1 MLKNYFKIAWRNIR
15 RNRVFS
21 FLNIAGLAT
30 GLLCSLLIFLW
41 VSDELAMDR
50 YHENSEKLY
59 AVYERVFFDGKI
71 DGYYYTPAH
80 LYRELKLKFPEVE
93 KASPTIFPL
102 VKNFAN
108 GDKVFK
114 QTGNYVSP
122 DYFNMFSYRFVEG
135 SAETAMTGP
144 NDIAISKEMAELFFG
159 SAENAMGKAITYE
172 NSDKFQVSA
181 VFEEAGPSTME
192 KNDFYLH
199 WDVFCKESTWT
210 EDWTNNGPNTFIQL
224 ADHAD
229 AGTLEPK
236 IKNFLRDYNR
246 NIGENFDIELYMQ
259 LYGDKYLHSNFEN
272 GRITGGKIENVRIFG
287 FIAFFILLIA
297 CINFMNLASAGSLK
311 RSKEIGIRKVLGA
324 KKGGLVYQFL
334 GEAILLSLIS
344 TIFAL
349 LLLALVLPVFNQLAE
364 KDLSLFDLNGF
375 AWAGILGIAL
385 LTGLIS
391 GSYPAFMLSSF
402 NIISIFRKKIQAD
415 SKSQWIRQGLVVFQF
430 SLSIIL
436 ICGMIITSRQV
447 DYIQNKNLGFD
458 RQNLLTFPLEG
469 DLIGSFQTFKD
480 RALQFPGVESL
491 TATYES
497 PLEIGGNTFEVVWQ
511 GKEEDNMTLFTT
523 FPASGDFLK
532 TWGCEIIE
540 GRDFRDRDSDT
551 IEFILNETAVKVMG
565 LEDPIGKPLSQWGMH
580 GPIVGVVKD
589 FHYKSMKESIGP
601 LVLRNTG
608 NAGTAWLGTVLV
620 KIDPN
625 NVRQTIASLESLHG
639 ELNPAFPFQYSFTDE
654 QYNELYKSENMFFT
668 LSQYFSI
675 LAIFISCLGLF
686 GLVMFTA
693 QQKVKEI
700 GIRKVLGASVMGIT
714 KLLAK
719 DFLKLVL
726 LSIAIGSP
734 IVWYLMDK
742 WLTNYEYRIEIPW
755 WAFAAAGV
763 LAVGIALFTLSFE
776 SIKAANANPVKSLQ
790 AE

>member
-1 MLKNYFKIAWRNIR
+1 MLKNYFKIAWRNIHG
-15 RNRVFS
+15 NKVFS
-21 FLNIAGLAT
+21 LLNITGMAT

-41 VSDELAMDR
+41 VSDELAIDR

-59 AVYERVFFDGKI
+59 AVYERVFFDGKV

-80 LYRELKLKFPEVE
+80 LYRELKLKLPEVE
-93 KASPTIFPL
+93 KASPTIFPI
-102 VKNFAN
+102 VKNFTN
-108 GDKVFK
+108 GSKIFK
-114 QTGNYVSP
+114 QTGNYISP
-122 DYFNMFSYRFVEG
+122 DYFDMFSYKFIEG
-135 SAETAMTGP
+135 SPKTAMTGP
-144 NDIAISKEMAELFFG
+144 NDIVISRKMAELFFG

-172 NSDKFQVSA
+172 NFDKFQVSA

-192 KNDFYLH
+192 RNDFYLH
-199 WDVFCKESTWT
+199 WDIFCKENTWT
-210 EDWTNNGPNTFIQL
+210 KDWTNNGPNTFIQL
-224 ADHAD
+224 ADHTD
-229 AGTLEPK
+229 VGTVEPK
-236 IKNFLRDYNR
+236 IKNFLKDYNQ
-246 NIGENFDIELYMQ
+246 NIGENFNIELYMQ
-259 LYGDKYLHSNFEN
+259 PYGDKYLHSNFEN

-287 FIAFFILLIA
+287 LIAFFILLIA

-311 RSKEIGIRKVLGA
+311 RAKEIGIRKVLGA

-334 GEAILLSLIS
+334 GESILLSLIS
-344 TIFAL
+344 TILAL

-364 KDLSLFDLNGF
+364 KELSLTNLSTFV
-375 AWAGILGIAL
+375 WAGILGIAL

-402 NIISIFRKKIQAD
+402 NVIGIFRKKTLTD
-415 SKSQWIRQGLVVFQF
+415 HKSQWIRKGLVVFQF

-436 ICGMIITSRQV
+436 ICGMIITSKQI

-458 RQNLLTFPLEG
+458 RQNLLAFPLEG

-480 RALQFPGVESL
+480 RALKFSGVESL

-497 PLEIGGNTFEVVWQ
+497 PLVIGGNTFEVVWQ
-511 GKEEDNMTLFTT
+511 GKEENNMTLFTT

-540 GRDFRDRDSDT
+540 GRDFKDRDSDT

-565 LEDPIGKPLSQWGMH
+565 LKDPIGKPLSQWGMD

-589 FHYKSMKESIGP
+589 FHFKSMRQSIGP

-620 KIDPN
+620 KIDPH
-625 NVRQTIASLESLHG
+625 NVRQTIASLESLHR
-639 ELNPAFPFQYSFTDE
+639 ELNPAFPFQYNFTDQ
-654 QYNELYKSENMFFT
+654 QYNELYKSENMFFI
-668 LSQYFSI
+668 LSRYFSI

-714 KLLAK
+714 TLLAK

-726 LSIAIGSP
+726 LAIAIGSP

-742 WLTNYEYRIEIPW
+742 WLTNYEYRIDMPF
-755 WAFAAAGV
+755 WAFGAAGI
-763 LAVGIALFTLSFE
+763 LAIGIALLTLSFE
-776 SIKAANANPVKSLQ
+776 SIKAANANPVKSLR